1 MCSTKNEHMETVFL
15 SLTKNDFQA
24 LMVESVNSC
33 LRHNAPAQS
42 QPPTEIIDRAELCK
56 RLNITEPTAI
66 RWGKKNVIPCFRI
79 GSSIRYNWPKV
90 IEALESKKKSGGLQK

>member
-1 MCSTKNEHMETVFL
+1 MLNPFDVIIERLNGLESKIAKTSTVST
-15 SLTKNDFQA
+15 T
-24 LMVESVNSC
+24 
-33 LRHNAPAQS
+33 
-42 QPPTEIIDRAELCK
+42 PPSEIISRAELCI

-66 RWGKKNVIPCFRI
+66 RWEKKNLIPCFRI